1 MERRTILAVI
11 LIAAVIILT
20 PRFFPPG
27 PVVQRPTAD
36 TLRVDTPA
44 TPTAPPTVGARTD
57 SAPAAAP
64 GETPAPG
71 VPAVTSATPPPAPPE
86 TVSVRDSI
94 AHYRFSTRGGV
105 LESVELTHFE
115 ALGSRTGVVTLRGD
129 QRPLLR
135 FIGIAGGDSL
145 RFDNTMFTVVEGG
158 APGGARAAG
167 AAASSVTMAGG
178 IGGDSLYLTY
188 QVIPDSFVIRLSAR
202 VGGRLATGARS
213 YVLMLLPP
221 TLESFEADTTDDQR
235 NLAFAVQPTGQ
246 DARKVGFGDLDPGE
260 RTVIPGPHTWVA
272 LKNKYFIVGALTRDS
287 VPPVIEFSAVGL
299 PRTSRIAT
307 MAQGVAVIEPDG
319 GEFSLDLYTGP
330 QQWRRLRALGRDFES
345 SNPYGGFMQPIVQP
359 FAVIVMRILLWLRE
373 TLAISYG
380 WVLVIFGVAVR
391 LVLWPLNQSAMRTS
405 IRMQRIQPELTELQK
420 RYKSE
425 PQKLQT
431 EMMRVYK
438 EHGMSPFSMFSGC
451 LPLLIPMPVL
461 FALFFVFQS
470 TIEFRGVSFLW
481 LQDISLK
488 DPFYIL
494 PALMGVSMF
503 VLSWIGSRNTPPNPQ
518 TKMMMYIFP
527 VMMTVLLANLAAGL
541 NLYYAVQNV
550 AALPQQWLIARE
562 RAKAAPAKK

>member
-1 MERRTILAVI
+1 MDRRTVLAVI
-11 LIAAVIILT
+11 LIAAVILLT

-27 PVVQRPTAD
+27 PAVQRPAPD
-36 TLRVDTPA
+36 TLVGSPA
-44 TPTAPPTVGARTD
+44 APAPPAPTIGARPD
-57 SAPAAAP
+57 SI
-64 GETPAPG
+64 TPAPA
-71 VPAVTSATPPPAPPE
+71 PAGAPPPPTASAPPE
-86 TVSVRDSI
+86 TVSVRDSL
-94 AHYRFSTRGGV
+94 AQYHFSTRGGV
-105 LESVELTHFE
+105 LESVDLTHYQ
-115 ALGSRTGVVTLRGD
+115 ALPSRSGVVTLRGKGN
-129 QRPLLR
+129 PLLR
-135 FIGIAGGDSL
+135 FIGIVGGDSV
-145 RFDNTMFTVVEGG
+145 RFDSATFNVV
-158 APGGARAAG
+158 RDST
-167 AAASSVTMAGG
+167 AASSAASGMPSITMAGAVG
-178 IGGDSLYLTY
+178 ADSLFLTY
-188 QVIPDSFVIRLSAR
+188 QVIPDSFVVRLSAR
-202 VGGRLATGARS
+202 VGGRLAAGARS
-213 YVLMLLPP
+213 YVLLLLPP

-235 NLAFAVQPTGQ
+235 NLAFVVQPTGR
-246 DARKVGFGDLDPGE
+246 DSRGIGFGDLDPGE
-260 RTVIPGPHTWVA
+260 RSVVPGPHTWVA
-272 LKNKYFIVGALTRDS
+272 LKNKYFIIGALTRDS
-287 VPPVIEFSAVGL
+287 VSPLLEFSAVGL
-299 PRTSRIAT
+299 PRTSRLAT

-319 GEFSLDLYTGP
+319 GHFTLDVYTGP

-405 IRMQRIQPELTELQK
+405 LKMQRIQPELTELQK
-420 RYKSE
+420 RYKSD

-494 PALMGVSMF
+494 PALMGASMF
-503 VLSWIGSRNTPPNPQ
+503 VLTWIGSRNSPPNPQ
-518 TKMMMYIFP
+518 TKVMMYVFP

-562 RAKAAPAKK
+562 RAKTAPVKK